1 MSKLIPDVRAGPQA
15 PETRDAQA
23 AEAQAPSES
32 KGARS
37 PGSPRGSG
45 QAAGRQE
52 RANRGQR
59 ILAGPPETAG
69 HSGEA
74 AEAPL
79 SVRPHTQLCCDAG

>member
-23 AEAQAPSES
+23 AEAHVPSES

-45 QAAGRQE
+45 QATGGWE
-52 RANRGQR
+52 RANPRS
-59 ILAGPPETAG
+59 ANSCTAG

-79 SVRPHTQLCCDAG
+79 SDRPHTQLCCAAG